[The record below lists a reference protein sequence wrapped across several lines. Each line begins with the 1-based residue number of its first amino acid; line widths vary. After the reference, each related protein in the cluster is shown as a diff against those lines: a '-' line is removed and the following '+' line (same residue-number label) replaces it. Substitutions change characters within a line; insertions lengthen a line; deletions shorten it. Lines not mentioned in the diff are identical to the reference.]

1 MSEKGVMSTLSDYMR
16 DVFDVDGDGIVSV
29 KELFALFPNMA
40 IPIAIVFVDLL
51 VLAAEYRVWQFGNY
65 ITGSPYLAIGFVL
78 VSAVPFLLGQVFWL
92 YPRAT
97 FLQKAIA
104 IGFIGL
110 SLYTSWL
117 YGLADLTREYDQNG
131 VYEFLV
137 TLTVIYIVG
146 TLVYIVFDPT
156 IKATRMKRKAQDAAV
171 FQSEIQGMAQFILG
185 KLRVTLAEKK
195 NMEEEF
201 GSDEVA
207 QALSQLRGRKSNNV
221 SSPPAQPP
229 PRPSVPPS
237 SPNPPTAQGN

>member
-29 KELFALFPNMA
+29 KELFAVFPNMA

-171 FQSEIQGMAQFILG
+171 FQSEIQSMAQFILG

-201 GSDEVA
+201 GADEVA

-221 SSPPAQPP
+221 SSPPVPP
-229 PRPSVPPS
+229 TRPSVPPS

>member
-185 KLRVTLAEKK
+185 KLRLTLSEKK
-195 NMEEEF
+195 RMEDEF

-207 QALSQLRGRKSNNV
+207 QALAQLRGRKK
-221 SSPPAQPP
+221 SPRVETPDTPEP
-229 PRPSVPPS
+229 PRPS
-237 SPNPPTAQGN
+237 NPTPGAERK